1 MTDITLAANAA
12 EDLNEI
18 MDFIQAYDL
27 RDESDTLQL
36 VLMNEDHAAT
46 ARVTLPAHGTVAES
60 IRTHLMKAARGLANT
75 AATALLPGGG
85 V

>member
-1 MTDITLAANAA
+1 MTDITRAANAA

-36 VLMNEDHAAT
+36 VLLDKNHDAM
-46 ARVTLPAHGTVAES
+46 ARVTLPAHGTFPES
-60 IRTHLMKAARGLANT
+60 IRAHLMKSARGLANT

-85 V
+85 A